1 MLQFLSEN
9 VEGTKPSHTESWLRK
24 IHCGQLPKTRVL
36 TLVYMAG
43 PSNHTA
49 DCAGGPRKGKRP
61 GPASFLS
68 VSVFPEPRTKKKKA
82 INRQG
87 SDVEPGDS
95 WP

>member
-9 VEGTKPSHTESWLRK
+9 VEGTKPSHIESWLKK

-49 DCAGGPRKGKRP
+49 DCVGGPRKGKRP

-68 VSVFPEPRTKKKKA
+68 VLCLPRASDQKKKKK
-82 INRQG
+82 Q
-87 SDVEPGDS
+87 
-95 WP
+95 